1 MKKGQILSCLSG
13 QVVEKNTVPPH
24 SFNDATILAAMTG
37 IARYVTDPKIKKVL
51 KDTDGL
57 GTDATRAGII
67 DLLFKRGF
75 LQRLGKAITATE
87 VGIALIKALPE
98 QATLPDMTAQWEST
112 LTAISEK
119 NASYNHFMQ
128 PLTTIVTDM
137 VNNASQQSFADLP
150 KVPFKPKRGKR
161 KFVKKTTKKSIQ

>member
-1 MKKGQILSCLSG
+1 MKSFDFKDKKVLIR
-13 QVVEKNTVPPH
+13 VDFNVPQDE
-24 SFNDATILAAMTG
+24 NLA
-37 IARYVTDPKIKKVL
+37 VTDNTRIMAAAPTIKKVL

-75 LQRLGKAITATE
+75 LKRLGKAVTATE
-87 VGIALIKALPE
+87 VGVALIKALPE

-119 NASYNHFMQ
+119 NASYIHFME
-128 PLTTIVTDM
+128 PLTSIVTDM

-150 KVPFKPKRGKR
+150 KVAFKPKRGKR
-161 KFVKKTTKKSIQ
+161 KFVKKATHK